1 MTADNKPGVKR
12 MRVVEVDGA
21 GGPEVL
27 QIVERPRPAP
37 TYGEVLIRVVAAG
50 VNRPDI
56 QQRRGLYPPPPDASP
71 TLGLDVAGYVEKLG
85 PDVSGIAVGDAVCAL
100 VNGGGYAEFC
110 RVPAVQCMPV
120 PHGLSFIEAASL
132 PEVYFTAWNNVIWL
146 GRLADGESLLVQGG
160 TSGVGM
166 AAIQIAHE
174 LRGATVYAT
183 AGSEEKLAVCR
194 EIGAHAA
201 ISYKGPWDDELRALT
216 GGAGVDLILDA
227 QAGPYTQ
234 KQLDLLKPD
243 GRLVFIASHL
253 GETAEVNIRAIVR
266 RRLTLTGSTLRP
278 RSAVYKG
285 RIAADLVDQVWPL
298 LESRRIVTR
307 IHQVFDFEDV
317 RSAHHLLDQNEQ
329 IGKVVLAVDAALA
342 EAAPRQ
348 LAGARAL

>member
-1 MTADNKPGVKR
+1 MTDSGKAEVKR
-12 MRVVEVDGA
+12 MRVVEVDGT

-27 QIVERPRPAP
+27 QIVERARPTPAH
-37 TYGEVLIRVVAAG
+37 GEVLVRVVAAG

-71 TLGLDVAGYVEKLG
+71 ILGLDVAGIVEELG
-85 PDVSGIAVGDAVCAL
+85 PDVTGLAVGDPVCAL
-100 VNGGGYAEFC
+100 VNGGGYAGFS

-120 PHGLSFIEAASL
+120 PRGLSFAEAASL

-146 GRLADGESLLVQGG
+146 GRLAEGETLLVQGG

-166 AAIQIAHE
+166 AAIQIARQ
-174 LRGATVYAT
+174 LRDATVYAT
-183 AGSEEKLAVCR
+183 AGTEEKLAVCR
-194 EIGAHAA
+194 ETGAHAA
-201 ISYKGPWDDELRALT
+201 ISYKGPWDDEVRAMT
-216 GGAGVDLILDA
+216 AGAGVDVVLDA

-234 KQLDLLKPD
+234 KQLELLKPD

-278 RSAVYKG
+278 RPAAYKG
-285 RIAADLVDQVWPL
+285 RIAAELVDQVWPL
-298 LESRRIVTR
+298 LENGRIATR

-317 RSAHHLLDQNEQ
+317 RSAHRLLDQNEQ
-329 IGKVVLAVDAALA
+329 IGKVVLAMDSALA
-342 EAAPRQ
+342 NTAPRPRIE
-348 LAGARAL
+348 GAS